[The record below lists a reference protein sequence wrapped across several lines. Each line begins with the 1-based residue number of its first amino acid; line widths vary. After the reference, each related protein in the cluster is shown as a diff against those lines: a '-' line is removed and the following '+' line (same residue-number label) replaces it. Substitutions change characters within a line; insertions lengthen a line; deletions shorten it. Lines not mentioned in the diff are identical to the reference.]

1 MFSFL
6 RAQNFVVV
14 RSKMH
19 VLSFHV
25 SMSTQFDREPI
36 NQWHRYLA
44 SEDSNQIEYAVVFH
58 ETKTNLKNVSVNT
71 NRKPITQS
79 HEYMATQNRNHMR
92 CFIVLVKSYASL
104 KIFFTQLDFEPVARS
119 HKFQASEDNNQE
131 G

>member
-1 MFSFL
+1 M
-6 RAQNFVVV
+6 
-14 RSKMH
+14 
-19 VLSFHV
+19 
-25 SMSTQFDREPI
+25 
-36 NQWHRYLA
+36 
-44 SEDSNQIEYAVVFH
+44 FH
-58 ETKTNLKNVSVNT
+58 ETQTNLKNGSVNT

-79 HEYMATQNRNHMR
+79 HEYMATQNMNHMR